1 MMLRHCSVLGFLL
14 SAAVLA
20 GAGCGGGVKPV
31 KVQGVVTLD
40 GNVLSGAT
48 VTFAPLQQGGR
59 PAGAVTG
66 ADGKFWLTTFNT
78 GDGALPGEYKVTVR
92 LEQGDPQGQVRDPA
106 KLEEKDA
113 AAFFARHSPKGKAA
127 AAAAR
132 KKAPRSPVPAIYGD
146 PTKTP
151 LQEVVPTRGP
161 VQLELRS
168 TVR

>member
-1 MMLRHCSVLGFLL
+1 MLKHCGVLGSLL

-40 GNVLSGAT
+40 GNALSGAT

-66 ADGKFWLTTFNT
+66 ADGKFWLTTFHT
-78 GDGALPGEYKVTVR
+78 GDGALPGEYKVTVQ
-92 LEQGDPQGQVRDPA
+92 LEQGGNLLGEKRDPR
-106 KLEEKDA
+106 KLEERDA
-113 AAFFARHSPKGKAA
+113 AAFFARHSPAGKAA

-151 LQEVVPTRGP
+151 LQAVVPTHGP